1 MENCIFC
8 SIIQGD
14 IPSSKVYEDEQVL
27 AFLDISQTTKG
38 HTLVIPK
45 QHVRNLLEMTVET
58 ASHLFARIPKIARA
72 IQSATGAIAM
82 NIINNNEALAGQ
94 TVFHA
99 HVHLVPRYNEE
110 DGISIQYTTHE
121 PDFPVLEKLARQIN
135 QEVSS

>member
-14 IPSSKVYEDEQVL
+14 IPSSKVYEDDQVL

-45 QHVRNLLEMTVET
+45 QHVRNLLEMTAET

-72 IQSATGAIAM
+72 IQSATGATAM

>member
-45 QHVRNLLEMTVET
+45 KHVRNLLEMTAET

-72 IQSATGAIAM
+72 IQSATGATAM

>member
-45 QHVRNLLEMTVET
+45 QHVRNLLEMTAET

-72 IQSATGAIAM
+72 IQSATGATAM
-82 NIINNNEALAGQ
+82 NIINNNEALARQ

>member
-45 QHVRNLLEMTVET
+45 QHIRNLLEMTAET

-72 IQSATGAIAM
+72 IQSATGATAM

>member
-45 QHVRNLLEMTVET
+45 QHVRNLLEMTAET

-72 IQSATGAIAM
+72 IQSATGATAM

-110 DGISIQYTTHE
+110 NGISIQYTTHE

>member
-14 IPSSKVYEDEQVL
+14 IPSSKVYEDKQVL

-45 QHVRNLLEMTVET
+45 QHVRNLLEMTAET
-58 ASHLFARIPKIARA
+58 ASHLFARIPKITRA
-72 IQSATGAIAM
+72 IQSATGATAM

>member
-1 MENCIFC
+1 KVSPASSVEN
-8 SIIQGD
+8 SR
-14 IPSSKVYEDEQVL
+14 QVL

-45 QHVRNLLEMTVET
+45 QHVRNLLEMTAET

-72 IQSATGAIAM
+72 IQSATGATAM

>member
-45 QHVRNLLEMTVET
+45 QHVRNLLEMTAET
-58 ASHLFARIPKIARA
+58 ANHLFARIPKIARA
-72 IQSATGAIAM
+72 IQSATGATAM

>member
-45 QHVRNLLEMTVET
+45 QHVRNLLEMTAET

-72 IQSATGAIAM
+72 IQSATGATAM

-121 PDFPVLEKLARQIN
+121 PDFPVFEKLARQIN

>member
-45 QHVRNLLEMTVET
+45 QHVRNLLEMTAET

-72 IQSATGAIAM
+72 IQSATGATAM

-121 PDFPVLEKLARQIN
+121 PDFPILEKLARQIN

>member
-1 MENCIFC
+1 
-8 SIIQGD
+8 
-14 IPSSKVYEDEQVL
+14 EQVL

-45 QHVRNLLEMTVET
+45 QHVRNLLEMTAET

-72 IQSATGAIAM
+72 IQSATGATAM

>member
-45 QHVRNLLEMTVET
+45 QHVRNLLEMTAET

-72 IQSATGAIAM
+72 IQSATGATAM

-110 DGISIQYTTHE
+110 DSISIQYTTHE

>member
-8 SIIQGD
+8 SIIQGN

-45 QHVRNLLEMTVET
+45 QHVRNLLEMTAET

>member
-27 AFLDISQTTKG
+27 AFLDISQTTRG

-45 QHVRNLLEMTVET
+45 QHVRNLLEMTAET
-58 ASHLFARIPKIARA
+58 ASHLFARIPKITRA
-72 IQSATGAIAM
+72 IQSATGATAM

>member
-45 QHVRNLLEMTVET
+45 QHVRNLLEMTAET

-72 IQSATGAIAM
+72 IQSATGATAM

-110 DGISIQYTTHE
+110 DGISIQYTTNE

>member
-45 QHVRNLLEMTVET
+45 QHVRNLLEMTAET
-58 ASHLFARIPKIARA
+58 ASHLFARIPKITRA
-72 IQSATGAIAM
+72 IQSATGATAM

-121 PDFPVLEKLARQIN
+121 SDFPVLEKLARQIN

>member
-45 QHVRNLLEMTVET
+45 QHVRNLLEMTAET

-72 IQSATGAIAM
+72 IQSATGATAM

-121 PDFPVLEKLARQIN
+121 PDFPVLEKLARHIN

>member
-14 IPSSKVYEDEQVL
+14 IPSSKFYEDEQVL

-45 QHVRNLLEMTVET
+45 QHVRNLLEMTAET
-58 ASHLFARIPKIARA
+58 ASHLFARIPKITRA
-72 IQSATGAIAM
+72 IQSATGATAM

>member
-45 QHVRNLLEMTVET
+45 QHVRNLLEMTAET

-72 IQSATGAIAM
+72 IQSATGATAM

-135 QEVSS
+135 QEVNS

>member
-45 QHVRNLLEMTVET
+45 QHVRNLLEMTAET

-72 IQSATGAIAM
+72 IQSATGATAM
-82 NIINNNEALAGQ
+82 NIINNNETLAGQ

>member
-45 QHVRNLLEMTVET
+45 QHVRNLLEMTAET

-72 IQSATGAIAM
+72 IQSATGATAM

-94 TVFHA
+94 TVYHA

>member
-1 MENCIFC
+1 ENCIFC

-45 QHVRNLLEMTVET
+45 QHVRNLLEMTAET

-72 IQSATGAIAM
+72 IQSATGATAM

-99 HVHLVPRYNEE
+99 HIHLVPRYNEE

>member
-45 QHVRNLLEMTVET
+45 QHVRNLLEMTAET
-58 ASHLFARIPKIARA
+58 ASHIFARIPKIARA
-72 IQSATGAIAM
+72 IQSATGATAM

>member
-1 MENCIFC
+1 

-45 QHVRNLLEMTVET
+45 QHVRNLLEMTAET

-72 IQSATGAIAM
+72 IQSATGATAM

>member
-27 AFLDISQTTKG
+27 ALLDISQTTKG

-45 QHVRNLLEMTVET
+45 QHVRNLLEMTAET

-72 IQSATGAIAM
+72 IQSATGATAM

>member
-45 QHVRNLLEMTVET
+45 QHVRNLLEMTAET
-58 ASHLFARIPKIARA
+58 ASHLFARIPKIACA
-72 IQSATGAIAM
+72 IQSATGATAM

>member
-45 QHVRNLLEMTVET
+45 QHVRNLLEMTAET

-72 IQSATGAIAM
+72 IQSATGATAM

-99 HVHLVPRYNEE
+99 HVHLVPRYHEE

>member
-1 MENCIFC
+1 NCIFC

-45 QHVRNLLEMTVET
+45 QHVRNLLEMTAET

-72 IQSATGAIAM
+72 IQSATGATAM

>member
-45 QHVRNLLEMTVET
+45 QHVRNLLEMTAET

-72 IQSATGAIAM
+72 IQSATGATAM

-99 HVHLVPRYNEE
+99 HVHLIPRYNEE

>member
-45 QHVRNLLEMTVET
+45 QHVRNLIEMTAET

-72 IQSATGAIAM
+72 IQSATGATAM

>member
-14 IPSSKVYEDEQVL
+14 IPSSKVYEDEQIL

-45 QHVRNLLEMTVET
+45 QHVRNLLEMTAET
-58 ASHLFARIPKIARA
+58 ASHLFARIPKITRA
-72 IQSATGAIAM
+72 IQSATGATAM

>member
-45 QHVRNLLEMTVET
+45 QHVRNLLEMTAET

-72 IQSATGAIAM
+72 IQSATGATAM

-121 PDFPVLEKLARQIN
+121 PDFPVLEKARPTN
-135 QEVSS
+135 QSGG

>member
-45 QHVRNLLEMTVET
+45 QHVRNILEMTAET
-58 ASHLFARIPKIARA
+58 ASHLFARIPKITRA
-72 IQSATGAIAM
+72 IQSATGATAM

>member
-38 HTLVIPK
+38 HTLVIPE
-45 QHVRNLLEMTVET
+45 QHVRNLLEMTAET

-72 IQSATGAIAM
+72 IQSATGATAM

>member
-8 SIIQGD
+8 SIIQGN

-45 QHVRNLLEMTVET
+45 QHVRNLLEMTAET

-72 IQSATGAIAM
+72 IQSATGATAM

>member
-27 AFLDISQTTKG
+27 AFLDISQTTRG

-45 QHVRNLLEMTVET
+45 QHVRNLLEMTAET

-72 IQSATGAIAM
+72 IQSATGATAM

>member
-45 QHVRNLLEMTVET
+45 QHVRNLLEMTAET

-72 IQSATGAIAM
+72 IQSATGATAM

-99 HVHLVPRYNEE
+99 HIHLVPRYNEE